1 MKKRQL
7 YSASDWKR
15 VRDMIARTH
24 HYKGDR
30 FFKGKAGIYVNR
42 VTEAFTI
49 CEHTHDFIEMSYV
62 AEGNGYHYID
72 GRIIPVKS
80 GDLFII
86 PVGTSHVFRP
96 SSPNQSAKLIVY
108 NCLFRY
114 ATFEKWKHLFID
126 GSDIDLVVHNL
137 SPDIPYL
144 HVFDRHERLQPLIT
158 MMHREFRQKYEGYET
173 VLSAILIQLLMI
185 INRLRNEPESADANG
200 RSCKQSDMLGDAL
213 RFIQEHYAEN
223 IMVKQLAANAFMSES
238 HFQRSFKRLTG
249 LTFTQYLQQIR
260 IDKCCELL
268 KTSDQ
273 CVNHIANR
281 IGYKDMKFFY
291 TLFLKKTGMTP
302 QQYRKYHQSA
312 DSAAYPV

>member
-1 MKKRQL
+1 
-7 YSASDWKR
+7 
-15 VRDMIARTH
+15 MIARTR

-30 FFKGKAGIYVNR
+30 FFKGKEDIYVNR

-49 CEHTHDFIEMSYV
+49 CEHMHDFIEVSYV
-62 AEGNGYHYID
+62 AEGNGYHYIAN
-72 GRIIPVKS
+72 RIIPVKS
-80 GDLFII
+80 GNLFII

-114 ATFEKWKHLFID
+114 ATFEKWKHLFFG
-126 GSDIDLVVHNL
+126 GSDIDRVMHNQL
-137 SPDIPYL
+137 NPGIPYL

-158 MMHREFRQKYEGYET
+158 TMHKEFRQKDEGYET
-173 VLSAILIQLLMI
+173 ILLAILIQLLMI
-185 INRLRNEPESADANG
+185 INRLGNEAESADANG
-200 RSCKQSDMLGDAL
+200 RRGRQSDMLGDAV

-223 IMVKQLAANAFMSES
+223 ITLKQLAAQAFMSES
-238 HFQRSFKRLTG
+238 HFHRSFKRLTG
-249 LTFTQYLQQIR
+249 LTFTQYLQKIR
-260 IDKCCELL
+260 IEKCCGLL

-273 CVNHIANR
+273 CVNYIANR

-291 TLFLKKTGMTP
+291 ALFLKKTGMTP

-312 DSAAYPV
+312 ESSAYPV

>member
-1 MKKRQL
+1 
-7 YSASDWKR
+7 
-15 VRDMIARTH
+15 MIARTR

-30 FFKGKAGIYVNR
+30 FFKGKDEIYVNR

-49 CEHTHDFIEMSYV
+49 CEHSHDFIELNYV
-62 AEGNGYHYID
+62 AEGSGYHYIAN
-72 GRIIPVKS
+72 RSIPVKR
-80 GDLFII
+80 GYLFII

-114 ATFEKWKHLFID
+114 ATFEKWKHLFFG
-126 GSDIDLVVHNL
+126 GSDIERVMHNEL
-137 SPDIPYL
+137 RADIPYH
-144 HVFDRHERLQPLIT
+144 HVFDRHERLQQLIT
-158 MMHREFRQKYEGYET
+158 TMHKEFRQKDEGYET
-173 VLSAILIQLLMI
+173 ILSATLIQLLMI
-185 INRLRNEPESADANG
+185 INRLLNEEEAAEANG
-200 RSCKQSDMLGDAL
+200 RSGKHSDMLGDAM

-223 IMVKQLAANAFMSES
+223 ITVKQLAANAFMSES

-249 LTFTQYLQQIR
+249 LTFTQYLQKTR
-260 IDKCCELL
+260 IENCCSLL

-273 CVNHIANR
+273 CINYIANR

-312 DSAAYPV
+312 ESPAYPV

>member
-1 MKKRQL
+1 
-7 YSASDWKR
+7 
-15 VRDMIARTH
+15 MIARTR

-30 FFKGKAGIYVNR
+30 FFKGGAGIYVNR

-49 CEHTHDFIEMSYV
+49 CEHSHDFIEVNYV
-62 AEGNGYHYID
+62 AEGNGYHYIAD
-72 GRIIPVKS
+72 RTIPVKT

-108 NCLFRY
+108 NCLFRH
-114 ATFEKWKHLFID
+114 ASFENWKHLFMA
-126 GSDIDLVVHNL
+126 GTDIDLVVFNQL
-137 SPDIPYL
+137 NPDVPYL

-158 MMHREFRQKYEGYET
+158 TMHREFRQKYEGYET
-173 VLSAILIQLLMI
+173 VLSAILIQVLLI
-185 INRLRNEPESADANG
+185 VNRLRNEPESAGANG
-200 RSCKQSDMLGDAL
+200 GRGKPSDRLGEAL

-223 IMVKQLAANAFMSES
+223 ITVKQLAAHAFMSES
-238 HFQRSFKRLTG
+238 HFHRSFKRQTG
-249 LTFTQYLQQIR
+249 LTFTQYLQNMR
-260 IDKCCELL
+260 IDRCCALL

-302 QQYRKYHQSA
+302 QQYRKSHQS
-312 DSAAYPV
+312 DEFTAYPV